1 MSNRHPLREAAG
13 DPPIDP
19 PSPTPAQAARTAMA
33 RVLRERAALVQDLDG
48 QIARLVDAAL
58 ARITALL
65 SGAPTDYQLWVLPR
79 LMEGINR
86 VMDELAASSA
96 VKAADGLRQA
106 WEMGT
111 RVVDA
116 PVAAEATAAAA
127 AGAPGGA
134 TGGAPGAAFPGITSS
149 IGLGTPDL
157 RQLRA
162 MQSFSTG
169 LIKGATTDTVNVI
182 NRQLGQVVL
191 GAAAPYDAI
200 RAVSTLLPDRTS
212 SQVRGIVNS
221 NLATAFNTAAF
232 ERLRQQAARD
242 PGIRKQWRRSG
253 KLHSRENHDAADGQ
267 VQDIDQPFVLV
278 DGHKPGKFVTL
289 MYPADPKAPIGET
302 INCGCVALAW
312 KATWKMRMPAARPR
326 AADAPAAKPKPA
338 AKRTPKPK
346 PAVTTQDRILAA
358 FPSAGGAAG
367 DTRTWRDVTGQ
378 RLVIDQ
384 RLVPAEIGD
393 ARLTKAGQDLFSYTA
408 VQAIKRPTEVWQQE
422 RVDTASSQLI
432 QERLLLKRFTAA
444 GQQWVGHA
452 TFRRQGDVW
461 VPTGPYRAQ
470 AAGASVDAEMTAAR
484 AGARVY
490 PARR

>member
-1 MSNRHPLREAAG
+1 MSSRPSLREAAG
-13 DPPIDP
+13 DPPIDAP
-19 PSPTPAQAARTAMA
+19 GPTPAQAARAAMA

-48 QIARLVDAAL
+48 EIARLVDAAL
-58 ARITALL
+58 ARITAQLT
-65 SGAPTDYQLWVLPR
+65 GAPTDYQQWVLPR

-86 VMDELAASSA
+86 VLDELAAGSA
-96 VKAADGLRQA
+96 TKAANGLRQA
-106 WEMGT
+106 WELGT
-111 RVVDA
+111 RLIDA

-127 AGAPGGA
+127 AGPGLPSLA
-134 TGGAPGAAFPGITSS
+134 TPIT
-149 IGLGTPDL
+149 LGVPDL

-169 LIKGATTDTVNVI
+169 LIKGATTETVNAI

-200 RAVSTLLPDRTS
+200 RAVSQLLPTRTS

-253 KLHSRENHDAADGQ
+253 KLHSRDNHDAADGQ
-267 VQDIDQPFVLV
+267 VQDIDQPFVLI
-278 DGHKPGKFVTL
+278 DGHKPGKFVSL
-289 MYPADPKAPIGET
+289 MYPADPAAPIGET
-302 INCGCVALAW
+302 INCGCVALPW

-326 AADAPAAKPKPA
+326 AADASAAKPKPA
-338 AKRTPKPK
+338 AKGSPKPK
-346 PAVTTQDRILAA
+346 AAMTTQGRILAA
-358 FPSAGGAAG
+358 FPATGG
-367 DTRTWRDVTGQ
+367 TPTWRDVTGQ

-384 RLVPAEIGD
+384 RLVPADIGD
-393 ARLTKAGQDLFSYTA
+393 ARLTKAGQDLYSYTA

-422 RVDTASSQLI
+422 RVDTATSQLI
-432 QERLLLKRFTAA
+432 KERLLLKRFSAA
-444 GQQWVGHA
+444 GQQWVGQA
-452 TFRRQGDVW
+452 TFRQEGDVW

-470 AAGASVDAEMTAAR
+470 AAGASADTEMTAAR